1 MFRHRRTPEDF
12 EAEIQSH
19 LELEADQL
27 KAEGCTDEEAHRK
40 ARVGFGSI
48 PAARESFYEKG
59 HAVWLENLLRDFR
72 FALRG
77 LRKNWRFSLLAILA
91 LSLGIGSA
99 TVIFSAIY
107 GVILNTF
114 PFANPSQVTSFGI
127 QDLSNPASGRRE
139 FLSIPEFLAF
149 RQQSHAFSDISGEYG
164 GFNST
169 PVQYTAGQNTF
180 EFSADYMSVNS
191 FGFFGLKPV
200 LGRMPSE
207 QDTRPGATPVFMM
220 SYKLWRQ
227 QFDSDPNIVGKS
239 FVLSGVSH
247 ILVGIMPP
255 RFRWGWADL
264 WIPFPI
270 DLAQIDADPQLAK
283 QYLWCVGR
291 LKPGVTLQAA
301 EADLT
306 VIAHRLSKIYP
317 QQYPK
322 RFTVTANRL
331 SDRVTGPFKNLILP
345 LLAAV
350 LMLLLIACSN
360 VANLILARATA
371 REREIAVRGAVGA
384 SRARIVQQFLMES
397 FVLAAAGCLVGCGLA
412 WLGIR
417 AILPIIPYN
426 AFPQEAVIT
435 LNPVVLLWSLGVT
448 LFAILACSA
457 VPAVRSLRGN
467 LQSRLIGANM
477 GSSAQTRHGKGRAAL
492 VVVEVAL
499 SIVLLVGTGLMVR
512 TFLAL
517 TNVDLGFNPDHML
530 TANLGLPE
538 SEFKDAAAR
547 NRFVRTFLER
557 VSALPGVDA
566 AASSLSIPPRVGAFS
581 GLTIPGRTHSEQW
594 RSTLDFVSESYFRT
608 LNFHLLRGRL
618 FTPGDVDQARRYIVV
633 NRAFVQRFF
642 GEDDPVG
649 HIVQFA
655 ADFSG
660 SDSKSTSAQKPSYEI
675 VGVVGDEK
683 NNGLIGKPQPE
694 AFLPYTVLGP
704 RGFNLLVNTATDPA
718 SLLPTLR
725 HVLWTLDPNVALGD
739 AGSLRSIL
747 QRDTFANPRFE
758 AAVMGAFALIGTLLV
773 VIGIYS
779 VMAYTVSL
787 RTHEMGVRMA
797 MGARPGDILRLVMGK
812 GLVLIG
818 MGVAIGVAG
827 SIVLMRYLAHLVWGV
842 PVMDPWTYGV
852 VSVCVVAVGLA
863 ACFAPARRASRV
875 DPSVALRYD

>member
-1 MFRHRRTPEDF
+1 MFRRRRTPEDF
-12 EAEIQSH
+12 EAEVQSH

-27 KAEGCTDEEAHRK
+27 KTEGCTDEEAHRK

-48 PAARESFYEKG
+48 PAAQESFYEKG

-77 LRKNWRFSLLAILA
+77 LRKNWRFSFLAVLA

-114 PFANPSQVTSFGI
+114 PFSNPGQVTSFGI
-127 QDLSNPASGRRE
+127 QDLSNPASFRRE
-139 FLSIPEFLAF
+139 ALSIPEFLAF

-191 FGFFGLKPV
+191 FGFFGLTPV

-207 QDTRPGATPVFMM
+207 QDTRAGSTPVFMM
-220 SYKLWRQ
+220 SYKLWQRQ
-227 QFDSDPNIVGKS
+227 FNGDPSIVGKS
-239 FVLSGVSH
+239 FMLSGISRT
-247 ILVGIMPP
+247 LVGIMPP

-270 DLAQIDADPQLAK
+270 DEAQIDADPQLAST
-283 QYLWCVGR
+283 YLWCVGR

-306 VIAHRLSKIYP
+306 VIAHRLAKIYP
-317 QQYPK
+317 QLYPK
-322 RFTVTANRL
+322 RFTVTADRL
-331 SDRVTGPFKNLILP
+331 SDRVTGAFKGLILP

-397 FVLAAAGCLVGCGLA
+397 FVLAAVGCVVGCALA
-412 WLGIR
+412 WFGIR
-417 AILPIIPYN
+417 AIVPLIPYN
-426 AFPQEAVIT
+426 AYPQEAVIT

-457 VPAVRSLRGN
+457 VPAARSLRGN

-492 VVVEVAL
+492 VVIEVAL

-517 TNVDLGFNPDHML
+517 THVDLGFNPDYML
-530 TANLGLPE
+530 TANLSLPQ

-547 NRFVRTFLER
+547 SRFIRTFLER
-557 VSALPGVDA
+557 VSALPGINA
-566 AASSLSIPPRVGAFS
+566 ATESLSIPPRVGAFT
-581 GLTIPGRTHSEQW
+581 GLTISGHTHSERW
-594 RSTLDFVSESYFRT
+594 TTAFDFVSESYFRT
-608 LNFHLLRGRL
+608 LNFQLLRGRFL
-618 FTPGDVDQARRYIVV
+618 TSGDVDQARRYIVV
-633 NRAFVQRFF
+633 NRAFAQRFF
-642 GEDDPVG
+642 GGDDPVG

-655 ADFSG
+655 ADFSA
-660 SDSKSTSAQKPSYEI
+660 SDSKSTTAQKPSYEI
-675 VGVVGDEK
+675 VGVVGDER
-683 NNGLIGKPQPE
+683 NSGLIGKPQPE

-704 RGFNLLVNTATDPA
+704 REFNLLVNTSGGPA
-718 SLLPTLR
+718 SLLPTIR
-725 HVLWTLDPNVALGD
+725 HLLWTLDPNVALGD
-739 AGSLRSIL
+739 AGSVRSIL
-747 QRDTFANPRFE
+747 QRDTFASPRFE
-758 AAVMGAFALIGTLLV
+758 AAVLGAFAFIGTLLV
-773 VIGIYS
+773 IIGIYS

-797 MGARPGDILRLVMGK
+797 MGARPGDILRLVLGK
-812 GLVLIG
+812 GLVLI
-818 MGVAIGVAG
+818 AIGVALGIAG
-827 SIVLMRYLAHLVWGV
+827 SIGLMRYLGHLVWGV
-842 PVMDPWTYGV
+842 PVMDPWTYGIV
-852 VSVCVVAVGLA
+852 AACVVAVGLA
-863 ACFAPARRASRV
+863 ACFAPARRATRV
-875 DPSVALRYD
+875 DPAIALRYD